1 MAYSRS
7 HTVCLTGFEGHPVT
21 VEAHITA
28 GRPALVVTGLPDIAL
43 EQSKLRIHSAFVNS
57 GLEWPD
63 TYTVV
68 NLLPASIRKSGSV
81 CDLAIAAA
89 ILAAADLVGAR
100 RLADT
105 VLLGELGLDGRLQ
118 PVRGVLPCLLAA
130 QRAGATTAIVPMP
143 NLAEAG
149 LVSRMRCLG
158 ATWLSDVVGFLR
170 GDAALTP
177 ATEAPVEALDPQ
189 LPDMADVVGQET
201 ARRALEVAAAGGH
214 HVFLLGPPG
223 AGKTMLAERLPSIL
237 PPLDEAAALET
248 TALHSIA
255 GSLKD
260 GQPKLLRR
268 PPYTAPHHS
277 VTMPAMVGGGGA
289 TLQPGAIS
297 LAHNGVLFLDE
308 CPEAR
313 RDVLD
318 ALRQPLECGEI
329 LISRA
334 NSSARF
340 PARIQL
346 VLAANPCPCAAATT
360 ETCVCPVARR
370 HRYLSR
376 LSGPLMDR
384 IDIRI
389 EVAPVPMSA
398 MLAADTAPESSQ
410 VIAERVATA
419 RDAARQRWSAAEQQ
433 WRANSEVPGPRL
445 RSAAWRLP
453 PAVTKT
459 ADWLVETGQLTGR
472 GYDRV
477 LRIAWTLA
485 DLAGRDRPDG
495 GDVNEATGL
504 RVGWL
509 PPS

>member
-1 MAYSRS
+1 MSYSRS
-7 HTVCLTGFEGHPVT
+7 QTVCLTGFEGHPVT

-68 NLLPASIRKSGSV
+68 NLLPASVRKSGSV

-89 ILAAADLVGAR
+89 ILAAGNTVPPQ
-100 RLADT
+100 RLDGT
-105 VLLGELGLDGRLQ
+105 VLLGELGLDGQLQ

-130 QRAGATTAIVPMP
+130 QRAGAKTAIVPLP
-143 NLAEAG
+143 NLAEAS
-149 LVSRMRCLG
+149 LITRMRCLG
-158 ATWLSDVVGFLR
+158 AARLAEVVEFLR
-170 GDAALTP
+170 GDEPLAATASCP
-177 ATEAPVEALDPQ
+177 AADEDPE

-201 ARRALEVAAAGGH
+201 ARRALEIAAAGGH
-214 HVFLLGPPG
+214 HLFLLGPPG

-255 GSLKD
+255 GSLKESH
-260 GQPKLLRR
+260 PRLLRR
-268 PPYTAPHHS
+268 PPYAAPHHS
-277 VTMPAMVGGGGA
+277 VTMPAMVGGGGV

-318 ALRQPLECGEI
+318 ALRQPLERGEI

-334 NSSARF
+334 TTSARF

-346 VLAANPCPCAAATT
+346 VLAANPCPCAAGTA
-360 ETCVCPVARR
+360 EACICPASRR

-398 MLAADTAPESSQ
+398 MLSAETMPESSA
-410 VIAERVATA
+410 VVSARVAAARRAA
-419 RDAARQRWSAAEQQ
+419 RDRWSGAGQE
-433 WRANSEVPGPRL
+433 WRTNGEVPGPRL
-445 RSAAWRLP
+445 RSQAWRLP
-453 PAVTKT
+453 TSVTKT

-477 LRIAWTLA
+477 LRIAWTIA
-485 DLAGRDRPDG
+485 DLAGRERPDS
-495 GDVNEATGL
+495 GDISEATGL

>member
-7 HTVCLTGFEGHPVT
+7 QTVCLTGFQGHPVT
-21 VEAHITA
+21 VEAHIA
-28 GRPALVVTGLPDIAL
+28 KGRPALVVTGLPDIAL
-43 EQSKLRIHSAFVNS
+43 EQSKVRIFSAFTNS

-68 NLLPASIRKSGSV
+68 NLLPASVRKSGSV

-89 ILAAADLVGAR
+89 ILAAGYTVPRD
-100 RLADT
+100 RLEGT
-105 VLLGELGLDGRLQ
+105 VLLGELGLDGQLQ

-130 QRAGATTAIVPMP
+130 ERAGADTAIVPLR
-143 NLAEAG
+143 NLAEAS
-149 LVSRMRCLG
+149 LVSRLKCLG
-158 ATWLSDVVGFLR
+158 ANHLSEVVAFLR
-170 GDAALTP
+170 GEESLS
-177 ATEAPVEALDPQ
+177 ATAPVVPEEPAAE

-201 ARRALEVAAAGGH
+201 ARRGLEVAAAGGH
-214 HVFLLGPPG
+214 HLFLLGPPG

-255 GSLKD
+255 GTLK
-260 GQPKLLRR
+260 GTHPRLLRR
-268 PPYTAPHHS
+268 PPYSAPHHS
-277 VTMPAMVGGGGA
+277 VTMPAMVGGG
-289 TLQPGAIS
+289 TPLRPGAIS
-297 LAHNGVLFLDE
+297 MAHNGVLFLDE

-318 ALRQPLECGEI
+318 ALRQPLERGEI

-334 NSSARF
+334 RSSARF

-346 VLAANPCPCAAATT
+346 VLAANPCPCAASST
-360 ETCVCPVARR
+360 ESCTCPAPRR

-384 IDIRI
+384 VDIRI

-398 MLAADTAPESSQ
+398 MLSADAVPESSE
-410 VIAERVATA
+410 VIAARVAEA
-419 RDAARQRWSAAEQQ
+419 RRAARERWSDAEQE
-433 WRANSEVPGPRL
+433 WRTNSEVPGPRL
-445 RSAAWRLP
+445 RAKPWRLP
-453 PAVTKT
+453 TSVTKT

-472 GYDRV
+472 GYDRT
-477 LRIAWTLA
+477 LRMAWTLA
-485 DLAGRDRPDG
+485 DLAGRDRPDS
-495 GDVNEATGL
+495 GDIAEAAGL